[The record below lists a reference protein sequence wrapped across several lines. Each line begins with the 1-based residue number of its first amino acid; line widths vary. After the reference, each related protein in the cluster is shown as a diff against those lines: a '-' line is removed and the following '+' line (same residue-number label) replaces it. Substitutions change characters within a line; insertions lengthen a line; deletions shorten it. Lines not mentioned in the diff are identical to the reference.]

1 MIKRI
6 LICDDDEN
14 ILEATKIILSD
25 KGYEVEA
32 AKSGEE
38 ACKKLKEKEF
48 DVLLLDLWMPT
59 LDGKETTKFL
69 KSQEKTKNLP
79 IIIFSASSQIEKI
92 TREIGA
98 DGYLKKPFD
107 ILELEKII
115 EEHA

>member
-25 KGYEVEA
+25 KGYAVEVSKNGQEV
-32 AKSGEE
+32 
-38 ACKKLKEKEF
+38 CKKLKEEKF
-48 DVLLLDLWMPT
+48 DILLLDLWMPN

-69 KSQEKTKNLP
+69 KNQEKTKNLP

-92 TREIGA
+92 ASEIGA

-115 EEHA
+115 EEHI